1 MGDLSGNIQGDT
13 SLLSS
18 VLKIGPDLC
27 QTILNRFWP
36 GGQKSEVSMGY
47 SRDAPG
53 THRGH
58 TRRSPGHTM
67 GTWNFWAPG
76 LNQRSMV

>member
-18 VLKIGPDLC
+18 VLKIGTDFF

-36 GGQKSEVSMGY
+36 GAQKSEVSMGY
-47 SRDAPG
+47 SRDALG
-53 THRGH
+53 TRRGH
-58 TRRSPGHTM
+58 ARRSPGAHHGDLEFLGSRPKST
-67 GTWNFWAPG
+67 
-76 LNQRSMV
+76 

>member
-18 VLKIGPDLC
+18 VLKIGTDLS
-27 QTILNRFWP
+27 QTILSRFWP
-36 GGQKSEVSMGY
+36 GAQKSEVSMGY

-58 TRRSPGHTM
+58 ARRSPGAHHGDLEFLGSRPKST
-67 GTWNFWAPG
+67 
-76 LNQRSMV
+76 